1 MKFQIFIF
9 FIQFINFN
17 KNFIV
22 LRKNGILEAESA
34 QIFNFG
40 LNDGTAINT
49 GGVRKDANDAILFES
64 GVVLLDDD
72 KYNNEYLNDANLAV
86 KLADDG
92 TLNVTC
98 NFGSNMGK
106 TYTVVNS
113 NESNYEEKRER
124 FSRFLSS
131 IPGSIYRNNNG

>member
-1 MKFQIFIF
+1 MEDEAHRRRSRVKDQYDSNSYKYLIKKSAMEKYAKEKGI
-9 FIQFINFN
+9 IMPSLGGQLLNPDQAKQDALNQFPT
-17 KNFIV
+17 
-22 LRKNGILEAESA
+22 LS
-34 QIFNFG
+34 Q
-40 LNDGTAINT
+40 
-49 GGVRKDANDAILFES
+49 S
-64 GVVLLDDD
+64 
-72 KYNNEYLNDANLAV
+72 V